1 LRGTDMGMDAERK
14 EKVKIG
20 VLGGTFDPVHLG
32 HIGMAEEARQALG
45 LAEVIL
51 VPAGQPVGKSSR
63 RVTPAGQRIEMLR
76 LAIIGRP
83 YLKISY
89 MEIERPGPSYT
100 VDTLEAIRKRYSGRA
115 EIYFILGWDS
125 LAQLPGWHE
134 PGRIVE
140 MCSLVAVPR
149 PGYPRP
155 DLKALEKKVPGISNK
170 VILLDKPLLDISATT
185 IREKTARREVIDGL
199 VPGLVAEYIKKHR
212 LYVVEKQG
220 V

>member
-1 LRGTDMGMDAERK
+1 MDAETD

-32 HIGMAEEARQALG
+32 HIGMADEARKALD
-45 LAEVIL
+45 LVEVIF
-51 VPAGQPVGKSSR
+51 VPAGQPVGKSAR

-100 VDTLEAIRKRYSGRA
+100 VDTLDAIGKRYGGKA

-125 LAQLPGWHE
+125 LAQLPAWHE
-134 PGRIVE
+134 PERIAGL
-140 MCSLVAVPR
+140 CTLVAVPR

-155 DLKALEKKVPGISNK
+155 DLKALGKKIPGIAKKVIFLKNPQ
-170 VILLDKPLLDISATT
+170 LDISSTT
-185 IREKTARREVIDGL
+185 IREKTARREAIEGL

-212 LYVVEKQG
+212 LYIVEK
-220 V
+220 